1 MKTFLI
7 VLVLVGGLISLIAML
22 TLVPSNPSPVDVAQD
37 KLKDDCFEHSFG
49 YLVGL
54 QRGDSSVVGY
64 WKPGVTPKKL
74 FNVRDFDEITH
85 GFMNKANGK
94 PYKNPRI
101 YYQYEVQS
109 STQGGFAIRKRWN
122 VIMERNSQDYGGK
135 GCAIVQLAEAE

>member
-7 VLVLVGGLISLIAML
+7 VLVLVAGLISLIAMI
-22 TLVPSNPSPVDVAQD
+22 TLVPSRPSSTEVAEAE
-37 KLKDDCFEHSFG
+37 LKDDCFEHSFG

-74 FNVRDFDEITH
+74 FNVRDFSEITH
-85 GFMNKANGK
+85 GFMNQANGK

-109 STQGGFAIRKRWN
+109 STHGGFAIRKRWN
-122 VIMERNSQDYGGK
+122 FIMERNSQDYSGK
-135 GCAIVQLAEAE
+135 TCAIVQLVEAE